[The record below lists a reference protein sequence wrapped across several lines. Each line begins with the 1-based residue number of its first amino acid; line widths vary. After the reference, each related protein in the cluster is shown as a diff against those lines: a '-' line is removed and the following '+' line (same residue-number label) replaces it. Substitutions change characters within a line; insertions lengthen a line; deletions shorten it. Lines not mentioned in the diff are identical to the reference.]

1 MYHDLYKY
9 FTGHLDLKVFCLFL
23 KALCMYN
30 IDNIKKDKKNN
41 LYAQLARKLT
51 VRKLLPSG

>member
-9 FTGHLDLKVFCLFL
+9 FTGHLDLKEFCLFL